1 MRKTTIYLYWKKELM
16 LVQVKVFAALPI
28 SGFMKIHVAVVEIFM
43 PKDGQMGG
51 RSDGDFTLFSFQNL
65 KAYKC
70 NVLIVPLQTVFHV
83 EFC

>member
-1 MRKTTIYLYWKKELM
+1 
-16 LVQVKVFAALPI
+16 
-28 SGFMKIHVAVVEIFM
+28 MKIHVAVVEIFM
-43 PKDGQMGG
+43 PKDGQIGG